1 MDKLLDISRQG
12 GYPLCAE
19 TLQVLYDNARAV
31 NALLAGLKLPNK
43 SAVILGAENGN
54 TALADYRY
62 LYAVTMGNRR
72 LVRYTTGAGVSMF
85 DLSAAKVTITET
97 DRSIFDNNGV
107 EIANVYREE
116 RAVIENTNV
125 EAEKWKFYTLKEVLE
140 PAIYTDLL
148 PEFRAQIANTGVE
161 LDESYGNILCKNDNK
176 LRIKLKLVRDYS
188 SHPQRVVADTIWNI
202 NAAINFGINNSC
214 PINAIMNAN
223 DSWWSIDANLSN
235 SGIQLRLGQGYAQ
248 AYEDIAAVNTYVY
261 RYLVIINSEILL

>member
-43 SAVILGAENGN
+43 SAVILGAENGD

-116 RAVIENTNV
+116 RAVIENTDNAN
-125 EAEKWKFYTLKEVLE
+125 ERWTFYHLKDVLE
-140 PAIYTDLL
+140 LGVYTDLL
-148 PEFRAQIANTGVE
+148 PQFRAQLANNTNVSLAE
-161 LDESYGNILCKNDNK
+161 NYGNILCKNDRK
-176 LRIKLKLVRDYS
+176 LRVKLKLVRQS
-188 SHPQRVVADTIWNI
+188 
-202 NAAINFGINNSC
+202 AAHG
-214 PINAIMNAN
+214 MNP
-223 DSWWSIDANLSN
+223 SFTVSLP
-235 SGIQLRLGQGYAQ
+235 G
-248 AYEDIAAVNTYVY
+248 DIAGVYPLNALLYVNGEYHTFGAVLENGALKLNTSSVY
-261 RYLVIINSEILL
+261 NDIDPVTQWVVTNQTIIINSEVLL